1 MMYRR
6 SSIPGVWR
14 EMQRFQDDMNRLFD
28 SSLSGSY
35 YHSDSIPTLNIYS
48 TQEEALVTAEVPG
61 VELKDL
67 EISVVGNNLTI
78 CGNREAETTA
88 ENATYHRKE
97 RHCGYFSR
105 GIELPYPVD
114 AEKVEATLDSGI
126 LKITLPRAE
135 ADKPR
140 RISVKTSKE
149 V

>member
-1 MMYRR
+1 
-6 SSIPGVWR
+6 V
-14 EMQRFQDDMNRLFD
+14 D
-28 SSLSGSY
+28 
-35 YHSDSIPTLNIYS
+35 
-48 TQEEALVTAEVPG
+48 
-61 VELKDL
+61 LKDL

-114 AEKVEATLDSGI
+114 AEKVEATLESGI
-126 LKITLPRAE
+126 LKITLPRVE

-140 RISVKTSKE
+140 RISVKTSQE